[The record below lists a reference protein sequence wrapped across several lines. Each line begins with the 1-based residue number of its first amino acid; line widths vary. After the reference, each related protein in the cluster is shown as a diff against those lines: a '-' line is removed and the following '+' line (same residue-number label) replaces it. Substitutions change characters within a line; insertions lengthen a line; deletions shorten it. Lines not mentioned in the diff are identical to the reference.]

1 MKQEKSLLVLS
12 QGYIKSYW
20 NYRGKREV
28 DIFSTDK
35 EYIKGVISLFDTFM
49 IHATNQKISKEQALE
64 YITMPEEER
73 RLKY

>member
-1 MKQEKSLLVLS
+1 MSESKSLLVLS

-20 NYRGKREV
+20 NYEGEQEV

-35 EYIKGVISLFDTFM
+35 SYIKGIIPLFDTFM
-49 IHATNQKISKEQALE
+49 IHATNQKISKNQALE

-73 RLKY
+73 RKKY